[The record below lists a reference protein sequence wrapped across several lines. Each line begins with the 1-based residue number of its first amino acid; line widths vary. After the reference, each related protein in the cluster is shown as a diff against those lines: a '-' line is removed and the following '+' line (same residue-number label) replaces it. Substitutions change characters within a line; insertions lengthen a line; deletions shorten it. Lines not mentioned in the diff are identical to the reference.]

1 LPPTR
6 PLLQIGSD
14 LVDRKSMC
22 DHCLNNKEIAAI
34 LRGYQDY
41 PLGMIDNTS
50 EFRISIT
57 GAQEKAAFLYHNHQ
71 WCRPLRDTPT
81 SHIFKIPFGFIQHQ

>member
-1 LPPTR
+1 
-6 PLLQIGSD
+6 
-14 LVDRKSMC
+14 
-22 DHCLNNKEIAAI
+22 
-34 LRGYQDY
+34 
-41 PLGMIDNTS
+41 MIDNTS